1 MALVDLVERVRS
13 ALAVSADY
21 DAQIE
26 AGIKSAGRRLLRDYN
41 FPKQIVKLTYPLVAA
56 GSQYLAL
63 PADFKKPLGVRLSQF
78 EEATTF
84 WSEPLTRAEAF
95 KLPSPDGVPRHYW
108 VEGTNLWLDT
118 AMPTE
123 GLDVVLWYQSSSWDD
138 NAAWLLADQE
148 DTLFYFAMTR
158 LAPEMRK
165 KEVFEVFAPLW
176 SDERQSLAIYLNEL
190 EWDDV
195 TILMR
200 EPQAYVTSREML
212 SGLGTPSIFSLYG
225 RAFVQVDDAAGA
237 RDLLELGLAA
247 TFDILPVANGGT
259 GASDVAQ
266 AQLNLAL
273 RPGVEV
279 QAYDADL
286 AAIAAISTTAYGRGF
301 LGLADNAA
309 ARSYLSLGPLA
320 VQNTAPVAMGGTG
333 ATTAAAARTNLGL
346 VIGTDVQA
354 QDADLQAIAALAT
367 TTFGRDFLTLADN
380 AAARS
385 KLSLGTAAVFNTG
398 VSGNTVPLLDGA
410 NTWSAQQVFNGNVGI
425 GIASPGGRLDV
436 SAVSRVRW
444 QISDAV
450 VREIS
455 TNAAGSAYATKLS
468 DAIEHVFMG
477 SSSEWMRLTGG
488 NLGIGTAT
496 PGSKLDVKGTSSTD
510 IFHVSNGT
518 TYLAVGVAAG
528 GVASVNAYD
537 SSTGGK
543 TLSFQT
549 TGEVATFGGN
559 VGIGIGSPSYKLH
572 VGGSI
577 AVGVDQTNY
586 LFVGRYSAGY
596 GGSVINTFGGSTFLD
611 LQVEGNLALRT
622 STTESRPGADNNAT
636 LGAGSY
642 RWSVVYSATGAIN
655 TSDARHKQDITPI
668 PDEWL
673 DAWAAVDWKRYK
685 FIDAVQTKGDDARWH
700 LGLVAQA
707 VRDAF
712 AARGLDAEKIG
723 FLCYDEWDEERE
735 PTYADVTYDILH
747 ETPLSPL
754 ADSDFEEEGV
764 SIYFVQKTGEE
775 VRNEPT
781 GETHVILEAG
791 NRWGLR
797 YDECQAIEAAY
808 QRRRLSRIEAKLAA
822 LEA

>member
-13 ALAVSADY
+13 ALSVSADY

-84 WSEPLTRAEAF
+84 WSEPLTRAEVF

-108 VEGTNLWLDT
+108 VEGTNLWFDT
-118 AMPTE
+118 AMPQD

-225 RAFVQVDDAAGA
+225 RAFVQVEDAAGA
-237 RDLLELGLAA
+237 RALLELGELATLDLA
-247 TFDILPVANGGT
+247 DLNLGEAAAFDILPIANGGT
-259 GASDVAQ
+259 GASSQAQ

-273 RPGVEV
+273 RPGIEV
-279 QAYDADL
+279 QGYDADL
-286 AAIAAISTTAYGRGF
+286 AAIAAVSTTAYGRGF
-301 LGLADNAA
+301 LGLVDNAA
-309 ARSYLSLGPLA
+309 ARA
-320 VQNTAPVAMGGTG
+320 
-333 ATTAAAARTNLGL
+333 
-346 VIGTDVQA
+346 
-354 QDADLQAIAALAT
+354 
-367 TTFGRDFLTLADN
+367 
-380 AAARS
+380 
-385 KLSLGTAAVFNTG
+385 KLSLGTVAVYNVGT
-398 VSGNTVPLLDGA
+398 SGNNVPLLDAA
-410 NTWSAQQVFNGNVGI
+410 NTWSQAQVT
-425 GIASPGGRLDV
+425 
-436 SAVSRVRW
+436 
-444 QISDAV
+444 
-450 VREIS
+450 E
-455 TNAAGSAYATKLS
+455 
-468 DAIEHVFMG
+468 
-477 SSSEWMRLTGG
+477 LTGASAKWALRAKTVAVANDSG
-488 NLGIGTAT
+488 LWVDATNNFELALRTGAGVLASRIG
-496 PGSKLDVKGTSSTD
+496 
-510 IFHVSNGT
+510 
-518 TYLAVGVAAG
+518 
-528 GVASVNAYD
+528 
-537 SSTGGK
+537 STGDSYI
-543 TLSFQT
+543 T
-549 TGEVATFGGN
+549 GGN
-559 VGIGIGSPSYKLH
+559 VGIGGTPTHLLSVIGTATNARIRVTDNDSLISGAVAL
-572 VGGSI
+572 VEFGGTDGRGGFIGLGGS
-577 AVGVDQTNY
+577 GVMAIQAD
-586 LFVGRYSAGY
+586 SAAP
-596 GGSVINTFGGSTFLD
+596 
-611 LQVEGNLALRT
+611 LALNPSGGYIGVGT
-622 STTESRPGADNNAT
+622 NSPVGPVDISGTAPGVWFNESDQAGANEKRWRIHVDGKLFQIGAVNDAVSSSEAAYLIVRGTGTAIDRHSWYTNPGSGNVERLRLESGGVLRPAVDNT
-636 LGAGSY
+636 QDLGAASF
-642 RWSVVYSATGAIN
+642 RWANIRAGNGTIV
-655 TSDARHKQDITPI
+655 TSDARAKRDIEAI

-673 DAWAAVDWKRYK
+673 DAWSDVEWQRYK
-685 FIDAVQTKGDDARWH
+685 FIDSAQAKGEAARWH

-712 AARGLDAEKIG
+712 AARGLDAREIG
-723 FLCYDEWDEERE
+723 LLCYDEWEEQRE
-735 PTYADVTYDILH
+735 PIYVDVTYDILH

-764 SIYFVQKTGEE
+764 SVYFVQKTGEE

-781 GETHVILEAG
+781 GETHVTLEAG